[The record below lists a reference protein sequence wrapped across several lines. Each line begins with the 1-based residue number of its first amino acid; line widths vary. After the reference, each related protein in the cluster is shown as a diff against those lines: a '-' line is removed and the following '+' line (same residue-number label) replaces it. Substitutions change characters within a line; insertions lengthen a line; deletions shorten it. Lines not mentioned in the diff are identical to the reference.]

1 MSPTLKRTSRGAL
14 GHAYAGEFPSFER
27 SFRPKDEIL
36 RCNGNQRPRLLIK
49 QVDFNLGLKW
59 CLMLDRTSADGD
71 PVSSGLPEL
80 DSILAGG
87 YAFNRIHLIEG
98 QPGCGKTTLALQ
110 FLLAGARQ
118 GIKTLYIT
126 LSETRDE
133 LRHVARTHGWSLDGI
148 ELFELVPPELSLDPG
163 REQSIVYS
171 SDLELGET
179 VQMVMDEVVK
189 AKPAFVVFDSLSEI
203 RLLAQNPLRYRR
215 QVLALKH
222 FFFKKACTVLFLD
235 DLTSESEDFNLHS
248 LAHGVVRLEQ
258 LAAVYGAEKRRL
270 RVYKMRGRAFRG
282 GFHDY
287 VIRKGGLSVFPRLVA
302 SEHHRD
308 FDDAK
313 AVPTGV
319 LQLDAMLGGGLERGT
334 SLLLLGPSGAGKSS
348 LAQQFVHS
356 LLQQKERCL
365 FVSFDET
372 ERTFR
377 KRATGMGME
386 FGPHLQSGEL
396 TFLQIDPA
404 ERSPGELTGLLRHN
418 VEEREVRTVVLDSL
432 NGYQN
437 AMSEEQYMLLQMH
450 ELLTYLNQQGVI
462 TILVV
467 AQHGLVGPMQT
478 AIDLTYLSDSVLL
491 LRFFEAAGDVRRA
504 ISMLK
509 KRTGGHESK
518 IREYRI
524 DSGGVRVGN
533 VLSEFQG
540 VLSGVPVFAGKN
552 SQLLEDRHGT
562 GA

>member
-1 MSPTLKRTSRGAL
+1 
-14 GHAYAGEFPSFER
+14 
-27 SFRPKDEIL
+27 
-36 RCNGNQRPRLLIK
+36 
-49 QVDFNLGLKW
+49 
-59 CLMLDRTSADGD
+59 MLDHSDGD
-71 PVSSGLPEL
+71 PISTGLPEL

-87 YAFNRIHLIEG
+87 YAANRIHLIEG

-110 FLLAGARQ
+110 FLLAGNAR
-118 GIKTLYIT
+118 GLRTLYIT
-126 LSETRDE
+126 LSETSDE
-133 LRHVARTHGWSLDGI
+133 LRHIARTHGWALDGVK
-148 ELFELVPPELSLDPG
+148 LFELIPPELSLDPA

-179 VQMVMDEVVK
+179 VQMVMDEVSRV
-189 AKPAFVVFDSLSEI
+189 APAFVVFDSLSEI

-222 FFFKKACTVLFLD
+222 FFFLKGCTVLFLD
-235 DLTSESEDFNLHS
+235 DLTSDSEDLNLHS

-258 LAAVYGAEKRRL
+258 LAVVYGAERRRL
-270 RVYKMRGRAFRG
+270 RVYKMRGRSFRG

-287 VIRKGGLSVFPRLVA
+287 VIRKGGLEVFPRLVA

-308 FDDAK
+308 FDNT
-313 AVPTGV
+313 AVPTG
-319 LQLDAMLGGGLERGT
+319 LAQLDAMLGGGLERGT

-356 LLQQKERCL
+356 LLRKKERCL

-372 ERTFR
+372 QRTFI
-377 KRATGMGME
+377 KRSAGMGMD
-386 FGPHLQSGEL
+386 FGPDLQSGQL
-396 TFLQIDPA
+396 AFLQINPA
-404 ERSPGELTGLLRHN
+404 ERSPGELTGILRTQ
-418 VEEREVRTVVLDSL
+418 VEKRKIGAVVLDSL

-478 AIDLTYLSDSVLL
+478 TVDLTYLSDGVVL
-491 LRFFEAAGDVRRA
+491 LRFFEAGGDVRRA

-509 KRTGGHESK
+509 KRSGGHDSK

-524 DSGGVRVGN
+524 DNGGVRVGN
-533 VLSEFQG
+533 VLSDFHG
-540 VLSGVPVFAGKN
+540 VLTGVPVFAGTT
-552 SQLLEDRHGT
+552 SQLLEDRNEA